1 MSVYTSV
8 ASETG
13 CHRPAGMRC
22 GMSNFYRPQIHD
34 FLTWNLQ
41 VTKEHRKELQEWLI
55 EAKNKDKTHLDYDTI
70 RPPAA
75 QNMNEWLSPRGQ
87 EERHVPYSTL
97 LQSYDIR
104 IKPRTGSAA
113 ASMTQPGPKLNLT
126 LSPSAQKRHK
136 KELVRVRD
144 FLFHNFE
151 EMNADLFSLFGSGM
165 ARYPR
170 R

>member
-1 MSVYTSV
+1 M
-8 ASETG
+8 
-13 CHRPAGMRC
+13 
-22 GMSNFYRPQIHD
+22 
-34 FLTWNLQ
+34 
-41 VTKEHRKELQEWLI
+41 
-55 EAKNKDKTHLDYDTI
+55 
-70 RPPAA
+70 
-75 QNMNEWLSPRGQ
+75 
-87 EERHVPYSTL
+87 PYSTL

-151 EMNADLFSLFGSGM
+151 EMNADLFSLFGSGT